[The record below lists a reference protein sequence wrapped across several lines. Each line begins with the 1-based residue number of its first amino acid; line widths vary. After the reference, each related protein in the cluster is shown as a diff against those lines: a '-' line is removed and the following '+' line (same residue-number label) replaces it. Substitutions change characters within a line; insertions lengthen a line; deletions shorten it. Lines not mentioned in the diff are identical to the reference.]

1 MKTLI
6 QFTAC
11 LVGIS
16 ILGGCSA
23 ESIYTHVQ
31 HENGLAMKA
40 PITFTV
46 RVKVN
51 KSKKSVA
58 WVQDIVDADGVSDR
72 QIKTYGEEPYSSCE
86 IFDDDNWNCE
96 LKIDGNLLE
105 RPEMKDGKLSRFY
118 FTSLENYSKSRRFFG
133 ITVPVY

>member
-6 QFTAC
+6 QFTTC
-11 LVGIS
+11 LAGIS

-23 ESIYTHVQ
+23 EAIYTRVQ

-46 RVKVN
+46 RVKVD

-58 WVQDIVDADGVSDR
+58 WVQDIVDADGISDR

-86 IFDDDNWNCE
+86 IFDDENWN
-96 LKIDGNLLE
+96 
-105 RPEMKDGKLSRFY
+105 
-118 FTSLENYSKSRRFFG
+118 
-133 ITVPVY
+133 